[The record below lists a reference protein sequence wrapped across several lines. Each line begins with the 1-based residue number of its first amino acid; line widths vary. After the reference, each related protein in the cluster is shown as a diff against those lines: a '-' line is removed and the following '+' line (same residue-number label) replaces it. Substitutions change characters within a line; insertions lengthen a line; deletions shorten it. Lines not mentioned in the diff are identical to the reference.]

1 MLSTPNLEKFW
12 ARDGFN
18 PGGHR
23 PPLQAECPS
32 SGEERLQKKVGYA
45 ILLSAMK
52 VFVTGGT
59 GYIGSRLIPLLVRRG
74 HEVKAVVR
82 RGSEARLPVGTT
94 PVVADLLRTGSYTQQ
109 VQGSDTF
116 VHLIGVAHP
125 SPAKAK
131 EFREIVLP
139 SVQVAVKA
147 ARDGG
152 VGHFIYLSVAQPAK
166 MMQAFIAVRS
176 QGERMIRESGIP
188 AIFVRPWY
196 VLGPGHRWAYVLL
209 PFYWVCERLP
219 ATRESARRL
228 GLVTISQMLDALV
241 WAVENPADGVR
252 ILDVPKIR
260 ELSEG

>member
-1 MLSTPNLEKFW
+1 MKESTAIW
-12 ARDGFN
+12 SC
-18 PGGHR
+18 PG
-23 PPLQAECPS
+23 
-32 SGEERLQKKVGYA
+32 
-45 ILLSAMK
+45 AMK

-59 GYIGSRLIPLLVRRG
+59 GYIGSRVIPLLLQRG
-74 HEVKAVVR
+74 HSVKALVR
-82 RGSEARLPVGTT
+82 KGSENKLPAGTAS
-94 PVVADLLRTGSYTQQ
+94 VIADPLRIDSYTEQ
-109 VQGSDTF
+109 VRGADTF

-131 EFREIVLP
+131 EFREIDLV

-147 ARDGG
+147 ARDAGI
-152 VGHFIYLSVAQPAK
+152 GHFIYLSVAQPAK

-176 QGERMIRESGIP
+176 EGERMIRESGMP
-188 AIFVRPWY
+188 ATFVRPWY

-209 PFYWVCERLP
+209 PFYWICERLP

-228 GLVTISQMLDALV
+228 GLVTISQMLDTLV